1 MVEIL
6 QPHIR
11 ISPIM
16 PFSILIRYGTR
27 CAASAA
33 SIAVPIL
40 AVVKEK
46 EKEESE
52 RYQLGSCLL
61 HHIPHGG
68 YVSGLSKG
76 VSIDSSLYVSVNT
89 HAHIDPSVPLAGWL
103 SLTLLKI

>member
-1 MVEIL
+1 MYPYFTILFEIL

-11 ISPIM
+11 VSLSLS
-16 PFSILIRYGTR
+16 FHILIRYGTR

-33 SIAVPIL
+33 SIAVPAL

-68 YVSGLSKG
+68 YVSGLLKG
-76 VSIDSSLYVSVNT
+76 VRIDGT
-89 HAHIDPSVPLAGWL
+89 
-103 SLTLLKI
+103 